1 MIHLS
6 FLKEISQLIVD
17 NTSNI
22 IEYPISISDNKGII
36 IGSSD
41 TGRLGSFHQAS
52 LEIVE
57 RKTTIAYEVDEAKK
71 LDNVLPGVAA
81 PIMINHEPIGVL
93 GIVGEPAEVWKYAQL
108 VKSHVELMCHEYLKK
123 ELNAIESKT
132 LDNLIRYLLNSQK
145 QEDMEYSIRYAKM
158 LGYNLESDHNRIC
171 LLIQFEIDL
180 NASHLAK
187 DGQISDKYSWPF
199 LQNNFSE
206 ILSYYLADSK
216 EDILSPLTLD
226 QFLLIKVVN
235 KEESHDLFIKRLE
248 YKIQRLLRYLEN
260 ENNCTAS
267 ISIGSSEKGALG
279 IKVSYQAALQAL
291 TAGKQSNRSP
301 KIFYYNDWNIIFELL
316 GNGLNQY
323 VNERLHEKL
332 EDFINHV
339 NFPILAQ
346 TFLAY
351 CKCSMNM
358 SETARMLF
366 LHRNS
371 LVYRMEKIN
380 ELTCLD
386 ISRFDHCMMLFFA
399 IKNSGVPDP
408 ELQVTKDTLAAE
420 LIQGS
425 SLSTR

>member
-1 MIHLS
+1 MS
-6 FLKEISQLIVD
+6 FLKEISQLIVE

-41 TGRLGSFHQAS
+41 ISRLGSFHQAS

-57 RKTTIAYEVDEAKK
+57 RKTTIAYEIDEVKK
-71 LDNVLPGVAA
+71 LNNVLPGVAA
-81 PIMINHEPIGVL
+81 PIMINNEPIGVL
-93 GIVGEPAEVWKYAQL
+93 GIVGEPAEVRKYAQL

-123 ELNAIESKT
+123 EMIAIESKT
-132 LDNLIRYLLNSQK
+132 LDNLIRYLLNSEK
-145 QEDMEYSIRYAKM
+145 PEDLEYSIRYAKM
-158 LGYNLESDHNRIC
+158 LGFDLEPDHIRIC
-171 LLIQFEIDL
+171 LLIEFEIGLD
-180 NASHLAK
+180 AK
-187 DGQISDKYSWPF
+187 DGQTCDKYSWHF

-206 ILSYYLADSK
+206 ILSYYLMDSK

-226 QFLLIKVVN
+226 QFLLIKVMN
-235 KEESHDLFIKRLE
+235 KDEPHDHFIKRLE
-248 YKIQRLLRYLEN
+248 HKIQRLLRYLEK
-260 ENNCTAS
+260 ETNCTAN
-267 ISIGSSEKGALG
+267 ISIGSANKGALG

-301 KIFYYNDWNIIFELL
+301 RIFHYNDWNIIFELL

-323 VNERLHEKL
+323 VNERLKEKL
-332 EDFINHV
+332 EAFMNHV
-339 NFPILAQ
+339 NFPTLAQ
-346 TFLAY
+346 TFMAY
-351 CKCSMNM
+351 CKCNMNM

-386 ISRFDHCMMLFFA
+386 ISRFDHCMLLFFA
-399 IKNSGVPDP
+399 IKNSGISAAG
-408 ELQVTKDTLAAE
+408 LQETKNPLAPGHAE
-420 LIQGS
+420 DAALS
-425 SLSTR
+425 SK

>member
-1 MIHLS
+1 MS
-6 FLKEISQLIVD
+6 FLKEISQVIVD

-41 TGRLGSFHQAS
+41 ICRLGSFHQAS

-93 GIVGEPAEVWKYAQL
+93 GIVGEPAEVRKYAQL

-123 ELNAIESKT
+123 EMTAIESKT

-145 QEDMEYSIRYAKM
+145 PEDLEYSIRYAKM
-158 LGYNLESDHNRIC
+158 LGYNLESHHNRIC

-180 NASHLAK
+180 DDSHLVT
-187 DGQISDKYSWPF
+187 DRQNSEKYSWPF
-199 LQNNFSE
+199 LKNNFSE
-206 ILSYYLADSK
+206 ILGYYLMDSK

-226 QFLLIKVVN
+226 QFLLIKVVS
-235 KEESHDLFIKRLE
+235 KEESHELFIKRLE
-248 YKIQRLLRYLEN
+248 HKIQRLLRYLEN

-279 IKVSYQAALQAL
+279 IKVSYQTALHAL
-291 TAGKQSNRSP
+291 TAGKQSNNSP
-301 KIFYYNDWNIIFELL
+301 KIYYYNDWNIIFELL

-399 IKNSGVPDP
+399 IKNSGISAPGC
-408 ELQVTKDTLAAE
+408 EETKDTLTAAHTRDA
-420 LIQGS
+420 S
-425 SLSTR
+425 PSTR

>member
-1 MIHLS
+1 MS
-6 FLKEISQLIVD
+6 FLKEISQLIVE

-41 TGRLGSFHQAS
+41 TSRLGSFHQAS

-57 RKTTIAYEVDEAKK
+57 RKTTIAYEINEVKK
-71 LDNVLPGVAA
+71 LNNVLPGVAA

-93 GIVGEPAEVWKYAQL
+93 GIVGEPAEVRKYAQL

-123 ELNAIESKT
+123 EMTAIESKT

-145 QEDMEYSIRYAKM
+145 PEDLEYSIRYAKM
-158 LGYNLESDHNRIC
+158 LGFDLEPDHSRIC
-171 LLIQFEIDL
+171 LLIEFEIGMDS
-180 NASHLAK
+180 SHLAK
-187 DGQISDKYSWPF
+187 DGQTCDKYSWHF

-206 ILSYYLADSK
+206 ILSYYLMDSK

-226 QFLLIKVVN
+226 QFLLIKVMN
-235 KEESHDLFIKRLE
+235 KDEPQDLFIKRLE
-248 YKIQRLLRYLEN
+248 HKIQRLLRYLEK
-260 ENNCTAS
+260 EKNCTAN
-267 ISIGSSEKGALG
+267 ISIGSANKGALG

-316 GNGLNQY
+316 GNGLNKY
-323 VNERLHEKL
+323 VNERLKEKL
-332 EDFINHV
+332 EAFINHV
-339 NFPILAQ
+339 NFRTLAQ
-346 TFLAY
+346 TFMAY
-351 CKCSMNM
+351 CKCNMNM

-380 ELTCLD
+380 ELTSLD
-386 ISRFDHCMMLFFA
+386 ISRFDHCMLLFFA
-399 IKNSGVPDP
+399 IKNSGISAAR
-408 ELQVTKDTLAAE
+408 LQETKNPLAPGHAE
-420 LIQGS
+420 DAALS
-425 SLSTR
+425 SK